1 MKNKRVLCLVLAVSF
16 LISGCNKGK
25 TEATDKTDIS
35 GVAGQTAASDITTSS
50 QTGTTASEPFEF
62 NPHVYSGKI
71 AERIPQDYWDAFY
84 NLCDALRKGEDTFG
98 CSSQEAYNWATDVSV
113 LCDLFPPAG
122 AKIEGKSTDGSP
134 SYENGTGKIHYN
146 MPVEDFLKRESDF
159 EALITDILN
168 STIEKDDTE
177 YERAIK
183 LYLYVAKNYVYDY
196 SLIENLS
203 NDENYVFA
211 CFKEKKGQCVNFASV
226 YAYLLLQAGIDAV
239 SYRIYEELCH
249 AWTYAVIDGKG
260 YHIDTTWALQAD
272 GANGIY
278 LDYFMM
284 SDKERIA
291 DGCTLTDP
299 NVTLLPECS
308 VNKTNVKFDAKDGQ
322 YCIRDYCRFVSL
334 DEEKKIVHYT
344 DLYGEPKEF
353 CYGEA

>member
-50 QTGTTASEPFEF
+50 QTETTASEPFEF

-134 SYENGTGKIHYN
+134 AYENGTGKIHYN

-159 EALITDILN
+159 EVLITDILN

-177 YERAIK
+177 YERALK

-272 GANGIY
+272 GIEGVY

-322 YCIRDYCRFVSL
+322 YCIRDYCKFVSL

-353 CYGEA
+353 CYGKA

>member
-1 MKNKRVLCLVLAVSF
+1 MLAVSF
-16 LISGCNKGK
+16 LISGCNKDK
-25 TEATDKTDIS
+25 IEATDKTDIS

-50 QTGTTASEPFEF
+50 QTETTASEPFEF

-134 SYENGTGKIHYN
+134 AYENGTGKIHYN

-159 EALITDILN
+159 EVLITDILN

-177 YERAIK
+177 YERALK

-211 CFKEKKGQCVNFASV
+211 CFKEKKGQCVNFASF

-272 GANGIY
+272 GIEGVY

>member
-1 MKNKRVLCLVLAVSF
+1 MLAVSF

-50 QTGTTASEPFEF
+50 QTETTASEPFEF

-134 SYENGTGKIHYN
+134 AYENGTGKIHYN

-159 EALITDILN
+159 EVLITDILN

-177 YERAIK
+177 YERALK

-272 GANGIY
+272 GVDGIY

-322 YCIRDYCRFVSL
+322 YCIRNYCRFVSL

>member
-25 TEATDKTDIS
+25 TEATDIS

-50 QTGTTASEPFEF
+50 QTETTASEPFEF

-134 SYENGTGKIHYN
+134 AYENGTGKIHYN

-159 EALITDILN
+159 EVLITDILN

-177 YERAIK
+177 YERALK

-239 SYRIYEELCH
+239 SYRIYEDLCH

-272 GANGIY
+272 GIEGVY

-291 DGCTLTDP
+291 DGSTLTDP

-334 DEEKKIVHYT
+334 DEEKKIVHYI

>member
-50 QTGTTASEPFEF
+50 QTETTASEPFEF

-134 SYENGTGKIHYN
+134 AYENGTGKIHYN

-159 EALITDILN
+159 EVLITDILN

-177 YERAIK
+177 YERALK

-239 SYRIYEELCH
+239 SYRIYEDLCH

-272 GANGIY
+272 GIEGVY

-291 DGCTLTDP
+291 DGCTLTD
-299 NVTLLPECS
+299 
-308 VNKTNVKFDAKDGQ
+308 
-322 YCIRDYCRFVSL
+322 

>member
-1 MKNKRVLCLVLAVSF
+1 MLAVSF

-35 GVAGQTAASDITTSS
+35 GVAGQTAASDIITSS
-50 QTGTTASEPFEF
+50 QTETTASEPFEF

-134 SYENGTGKIHYN
+134 AYENGTGKIHYN

-159 EALITDILN
+159 EVLITDILN

-177 YERAIK
+177 YERALK

-272 GANGIY
+272 GIEGVY

-334 DEEKKIVHYT
+334 DEENKIVHYT

>member
-25 TEATDKTDIS
+25 TEATDIS

-50 QTGTTASEPFEF
+50 QIETTASEPFEF

-122 AKIEGKSTDGSP
+122 ATIEGKSTDGSP
-134 SYENGTGKIHYN
+134 AYENGTGKIHYN

-159 EALITDILN
+159 EVLITDILN

-177 YERAIK
+177 YERALK

-239 SYRIYEELCH
+239 SYRIYEDLCH

-272 GANGIY
+272 GIEGVY

>member
-1 MKNKRVLCLVLAVSF
+1 MKNKRVLCIVLAVSF

-50 QTGTTASEPFEF
+50 QTETTASEPFEF

-134 SYENGTGKIHYN
+134 AYENGTGKIHYN

-159 EALITDILN
+159 EVLITDILN

-177 YERAIK
+177 YERALK

-239 SYRIYEELCH
+239 SYRIYEDLCH

-272 GANGIY
+272 GIEGVY

-322 YCIRDYCRFVSL
+322 YCIRNYCRFVSL

>member
-25 TEATDKTDIS
+25 TEATDIS

-50 QTGTTASEPFEF
+50 QTETTASEPFEF

-134 SYENGTGKIHYN
+134 AYENGTGKIHYN

-159 EALITDILN
+159 EVLITDILN

-177 YERAIK
+177 YERALK

-272 GANGIY
+272 GIEGVY

>member
-1 MKNKRVLCLVLAVSF
+1 MLAVSF

-50 QTGTTASEPFEF
+50 QTETTASEPFEF

-134 SYENGTGKIHYN
+134 AYENGTGKIHYN

-159 EALITDILN
+159 EVLITDILN

-177 YERAIK
+177 YERALK
-183 LYLYVAKNYVYDY
+183 LYLYVAKNFVYDY

-272 GANGIY
+272 GVDGIY

-291 DGCTLTDP
+291 DGCALTDP

>member
-1 MKNKRVLCLVLAVSF
+1 MLAVSF
-16 LISGCNKGK
+16 LISGCNKDK
-25 TEATDKTDIS
+25 IEATDKTDIS

-50 QTGTTASEPFEF
+50 QTETTASEPFEF

-134 SYENGTGKIHYN
+134 AYENGTGKIHYN

-159 EALITDILN
+159 EVLITDILN

-177 YERAIK
+177 YERALK

-272 GANGIY
+272 GIEGVY

>member
-1 MKNKRVLCLVLAVSF
+1 MKYKRVLCLVLAVSF

-25 TEATDKTDIS
+25 TEATDIS

-50 QTGTTASEPFEF
+50 QTETTASEPFEF

-134 SYENGTGKIHYN
+134 AYENGTGKIHYN

-159 EALITDILN
+159 EVLITDILN

-177 YERAIK
+177 YERALK

-272 GANGIY
+272 GIEGVY

>member
-1 MKNKRVLCLVLAVSF
+1 MLAVSF

-25 TEATDKTDIS
+25 TEATDIS

-50 QTGTTASEPFEF
+50 QTETTASEPFEF

-134 SYENGTGKIHYN
+134 AYENGTGKIHYN

-159 EALITDILN
+159 EVLITDILN

-177 YERAIK
+177 YERALK

-272 GANGIY
+272 GIEGVY

-353 CYGEA
+353 CYGDI

>member
-1 MKNKRVLCLVLAVSF
+1 MLAVSF

-25 TEATDKTDIS
+25 TEATDIS

-50 QTGTTASEPFEF
+50 QTETTASEPFEF

-134 SYENGTGKIHYN
+134 AYENGTGKIHYN

-159 EALITDILN
+159 EVLITDILN

-177 YERAIK
+177 YERALK

-211 CFKEKKGQCVNFASV
+211 CFKEKKGQCVNFASF

-272 GANGIY
+272 GIEGVY

>member
-1 MKNKRVLCLVLAVSF
+1 MKYKSVLCLVLAVSF

-50 QTGTTASEPFEF
+50 QTETTASEPFEF

-84 NLCDALRKGEDTFG
+84 NLCDALIKGEDTFG

-134 SYENGTGKIHYN
+134 AYENGTGKIHYN

-159 EALITDILN
+159 EVLITDILN
-168 STIEKDDTE
+168 STIEKDDSE
-177 YERAIK
+177 YERALK

-239 SYRIYEELCH
+239 SYRIYEDLCH

-272 GANGIY
+272 GADGIY

>member
-1 MKNKRVLCLVLAVSF
+1 MLAVSF

-50 QTGTTASEPFEF
+50 QTETTASEPFEF

-134 SYENGTGKIHYN
+134 AYENGTGKIHYN

-159 EALITDILN
+159 EVLITDILN

-177 YERAIK
+177 YERALK

-239 SYRIYEELCH
+239 SYRIYEDLCH

-272 GANGIY
+272 GIEGVY

-284 SDKERIA
+284 SDKERFA

>member
-1 MKNKRVLCLVLAVSF
+1 MLAVSF

-50 QTGTTASEPFEF
+50 QTETTASEPFEF

-134 SYENGTGKIHYN
+134 AYENGTGKIHYN

-159 EALITDILN
+159 EVLITDILN

-177 YERAIK
+177 YERALK

-272 GANGIY
+272 GIEGVY

-322 YCIRDYCRFVSL
+322 YCIRNYCRFVSL

>member
-1 MKNKRVLCLVLAVSF
+1 M
-16 LISGCNKGK
+16 
-25 TEATDKTDIS
+25 
-35 GVAGQTAASDITTSS
+35 
-50 QTGTTASEPFEF
+50 
-62 NPHVYSGKI
+62 
-71 AERIPQDYWDAFY
+71 
-84 NLCDALRKGEDTFG
+84 
-98 CSSQEAYNWATDVSV
+98 

-134 SYENGTGKIHYN
+134 AYENGTGKIHYN

-159 EALITDILN
+159 EVLITDILN

-177 YERAIK
+177 YERALK

-239 SYRIYEELCH
+239 SYRIYEDLCH

-272 GANGIY
+272 GVDGIY

>member
-50 QTGTTASEPFEF
+50 QTETTASEPFEF

-134 SYENGTGKIHYN
+134 AYENGTGKIHYN

-159 EALITDILN
+159 EVLITDILN

-177 YERAIK
+177 YERALK

-272 GANGIY
+272 GIEGVY

-322 YCIRDYCRFVSL
+322 YCIRNYCRFVSL

>member
-1 MKNKRVLCLVLAVSF
+1 MLAVSF

-25 TEATDKTDIS
+25 TEANDKTDIS
-35 GVAGQTAASDITTSS
+35 VVAGQTAASDITTSS
-50 QTGTTASEPFEF
+50 QTETTASEPFEF

-122 AKIEGKSTDGSP
+122 AKIEGKSTDGSLA
-134 SYENGTGKIHYN
+134 YENGTGKIHYN

-159 EALITDILN
+159 EVLITDILN

-177 YERAIK
+177 YERALK

-239 SYRIYEELCH
+239 SYRIYEDLCH

-272 GANGIY
+272 GVDGIY

-291 DGCTLTDP
+291 DGCALTDP

>member
-1 MKNKRVLCLVLAVSF
+1 
-16 LISGCNKGK
+16 
-25 TEATDKTDIS
+25 
-35 GVAGQTAASDITTSS
+35 
-50 QTGTTASEPFEF
+50 
-62 NPHVYSGKI
+62 
-71 AERIPQDYWDAFY
+71 
-84 NLCDALRKGEDTFG
+84 
-98 CSSQEAYNWATDVSV
+98 
-113 LCDLFPPAG
+113 
-122 AKIEGKSTDGSP
+122 
-134 SYENGTGKIHYN
+134 

-159 EALITDILN
+159 EVLITDILN

-177 YERAIK
+177 YERALK

-239 SYRIYEELCH
+239 SYRIYEDLCH

-272 GANGIY
+272 GIEGVY

-322 YCIRDYCRFVSL
+322 YCIRDYCRFMSL

-344 DLYGEPKEF
+344 PAKFEAAELEDGAECF
-353 CYGEA
+353 CNECSVRLGICSACRKVDNA

>member
-1 MKNKRVLCLVLAVSF
+1 MLAVSF

-50 QTGTTASEPFEF
+50 QTETMASEPFEF

-134 SYENGTGKIHYN
+134 AYENGTGKIHYN

-159 EALITDILN
+159 EVLITDILN

-177 YERAIK
+177 YERALK

-272 GANGIY
+272 GIEGVY

-322 YCIRDYCRFVSL
+322 YCIRDYCKFVSL

-353 CYGEA
+353 CYGKA

>member
-1 MKNKRVLCLVLAVSF
+1 MLAVSF

-50 QTGTTASEPFEF
+50 QTETTASEPFEF

-134 SYENGTGKIHYN
+134 AYENGTGKIHYN

-159 EALITDILN
+159 EVLITDILN

-177 YERAIK
+177 YERALK

-239 SYRIYEELCH
+239 SYRIYEDLCH

-272 GANGIY
+272 GIEGVY

-322 YCIRDYCRFVSL
+322 YCIRNYCRFVSL

>member
-1 MKNKRVLCLVLAVSF
+1 MLAVSF

-25 TEATDKTDIS
+25 TEATDKTDIR

-50 QTGTTASEPFEF
+50 QTETTASEPFEF

-134 SYENGTGKIHYN
+134 AYENGTGKIHYN

-159 EALITDILN
+159 EVLITDILN

-177 YERAIK
+177 YERALK

-272 GANGIY
+272 GVDGIY

-322 YCIRDYCRFVSL
+322 YCIRNYCRFVSL

>member
-1 MKNKRVLCLVLAVSF
+1 MLAVSF

-25 TEATDKTDIS
+25 TEATDIS

-50 QTGTTASEPFEF
+50 QTETTASEPFEF

-134 SYENGTGKIHYN
+134 AYENGTGKIHYN

-159 EALITDILN
+159 EVLITDILN

-177 YERAIK
+177 YERALK

-272 GANGIY
+272 GIEGVY

>member
-50 QTGTTASEPFEF
+50 QTETTASEPFEF

-134 SYENGTGKIHYN
+134 AYENGTGKIHYN

-159 EALITDILN
+159 EVLITDILN

-177 YERAIK
+177 YERALK

-272 GANGIY
+272 GIEGVY

-322 YCIRDYCRFVSL
+322 YCIRDYCKFVSL

>member
-1 MKNKRVLCLVLAVSF
+1 MLAVSF

-25 TEATDKTDIS
+25 TEATDIS

-50 QTGTTASEPFEF
+50 QTETTASEPFEF

-134 SYENGTGKIHYN
+134 AYENGTGKIHYN

-159 EALITDILN
+159 EVLITDILN
-168 STIEKDDTE
+168 STIEKNDTE
-177 YERAIK
+177 YERALK

-272 GANGIY
+272 GIEGVY

>member
-1 MKNKRVLCLVLAVSF
+1 MLAVSF

-50 QTGTTASEPFEF
+50 QTETTASEPFEF

-134 SYENGTGKIHYN
+134 AYENGTGKIHYN

-159 EALITDILN
+159 EVLITDILN

-177 YERAIK
+177 YERALK

-272 GANGIY
+272 GIEGVY

>member
-1 MKNKRVLCLVLAVSF
+1 MLAVSF

-50 QTGTTASEPFEF
+50 QTETTASEPFEF

-134 SYENGTGKIHYN
+134 AYENGTGKIHYN

-159 EALITDILN
+159 EVLITDILN

-177 YERAIK
+177 YERALK

-272 GANGIY
+272 GIEGVY

-299 NVTLLPECS
+299 NVTLLPERC
-308 VNKTNVKFDAKDGQ
+308 KRRAILYQGLLQ
-322 YCIRDYCRFVSL
+322 IRV
-334 DEEKKIVHYT
+334 
-344 DLYGEPKEF
+344 P
-353 CYGEA
+353 

>member
-1 MKNKRVLCLVLAVSF
+1 MLAVSF

-25 TEATDKTDIS
+25 TEATDIS

-50 QTGTTASEPFEF
+50 QIETTASEPFEF

-134 SYENGTGKIHYN
+134 AYENGTGKIHYN

-159 EALITDILN
+159 EVLITDILN

-177 YERAIK
+177 YERALK

-239 SYRIYEELCH
+239 SYRIYEDLCH

-272 GANGIY
+272 GIEGVY

-284 SDKERIA
+284 SDKERFA